1 MTYYITLDLSY
12 NNTDLNRKL
21 VIPDVAEA
29 DAALATV
36 RNKVQAINDSLA
48 GGTDDGLST
57 FFRADDGSLLN
68 KISAFTVSSEEVTTL
83 I

>member
-21 VIPDVAEA
+21 VIPDVAEN

-36 RNKVQAINDSLA
+36 RNKVQAVNDSLS

-57 FFRADDGSLLN
+57 FFRADDGSTLN